1 MTARRDDA
9 VVIEVARNGVHTKA
23 RAALVPTTPD
33 EIAAGARDCS
43 NAELVEEVV
52 ALANEVGRRVAS
64 PAETAK
70 LFGFPRA

>member
-1 MTARRDDA
+1 MARRDDP
-9 VVIEVARNGVHTKA
+9 VVIEVALNGVH
-23 RAALVPTTPD
+23 
-33 EIAAGARDCS
+33 ES

-52 ALANEVGRRVAS
+52 AMANEVGRRIAT